1 MPPFFMRP
9 RGVPE
14 FVTPPAEPSRA
25 DLQEAFEE
33 QLACLDDLLTVQA
46 NRPAQFRMQEVI
58 DRVLDERLALRRAY
72 PGGAS

>member
-1 MPPFFMRP
+1 MPFFLRP

-25 DLQEAFEE
+25 DLQKAFDE
-33 QLACLDDLLTVQA
+33 QLAALDKILEVQRS
-46 NRPAQFRMQEVI
+46 RPAQFRMQEVI

>member
-1 MPPFFMRP
+1 
-9 RGVPE
+9 
-14 FVTPPAEPSRA
+14 
-25 DLQEAFEE
+25 
-33 QLACLDDLLTVQA
+33 VQA

>member
-1 MPPFFMRP
+1 MPFPFRP
-9 RGVPE
+9 RAVPE

-25 DLQEAFEE
+25 DLEAGLEE
-33 QLACLDDLLTVQA
+33 MIASLDDILTVQA